1 MDASTIMCEHVVH
14 TFLEVTIFVIVGNYY
29 DFLMNSVTQPL
40 TL

>member
-1 MDASTIMCEHVVH
+1 MDVSTSMSGYDAH
-14 TFLEVTIFVIVGNYY
+14 TFLEVTIFVIVGNYF